1 MGEFEISDAVAGA
14 SERPA
19 RTARNI
25 FSILCSF
32 NSYTVTL
39 PSLCNHVVPSSSV
52 MFWPILHLNTVK
64 KKNSVTLFY

>member
-1 MGEFEISDAVAGA
+1 MGEFEISDAVDGA

-32 NSYTVTL
+32 IEDVYR
-39 PSLCNHVVPSSSV
+39 
-52 MFWPILHLNTVK
+52 
-64 KKNSVTLFY
+64 

>member
-1 MGEFEISDAVAGA
+1 MGEFEISDDVAGA

-39 PSLCNHVVPSSSV
+39 PSLCNHVP
-52 MFWPILHLNTVK
+52 LHITRSYHQAL
-64 KKNSVTLFY
+64 LCFGPFYT